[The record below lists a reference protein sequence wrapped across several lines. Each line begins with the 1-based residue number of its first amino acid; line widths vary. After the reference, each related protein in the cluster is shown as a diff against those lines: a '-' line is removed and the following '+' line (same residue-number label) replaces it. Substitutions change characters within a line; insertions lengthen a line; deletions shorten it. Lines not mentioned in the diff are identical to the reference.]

1 MNPCSEL
8 PTQQPT
14 RLASPA
20 NRRRRCYHGRGGR
33 EETLALLKNGRSSQR
48 FPVRALL
55 LVLARAAGGGE
66 GRERVRP
73 SSPRRLALGPSVLLR
88 PLPARCSSCAP
99 CCARRSI
106 GLGRAGGFVPGAER
120 EVSAVASTAGRF
132 LGVCGVSFSLSV
144 QPFCSAPFK
153 DSRLPG
159 VLLVSSPHL
168 VSLVRLRFRFRF
180 VHVFVAYLIISPL
193 LFLS

>member
-1 MNPCSEL
+1 
-8 PTQQPT
+8 
-14 RLASPA
+14 
-20 NRRRRCYHGRGGR
+20 
-33 EETLALLKNGRSSQR
+33 LKNGRSSQR

-55 LVLARAAGGGE
+55 LVPVCAAGGGE
-66 GRERVRP
+66 GRERERVRP
-73 SSPRRLALGPSVLLR
+73 PSPRLPRFFSGRYLPGVRPALLAAPAARSGLVELVDSFRKQRGVGRSSQGRPVSWSLWCFLL
-88 PLPARCSSCAP
+88 
-99 CCARRSI
+99 
-106 GLGRAGGFVPGAER
+106 
-120 EVSAVASTAGRF
+120 
-132 LGVCGVSFSLSV
+132 
-144 QPFCSAPFK
+144 PFCSAPFK